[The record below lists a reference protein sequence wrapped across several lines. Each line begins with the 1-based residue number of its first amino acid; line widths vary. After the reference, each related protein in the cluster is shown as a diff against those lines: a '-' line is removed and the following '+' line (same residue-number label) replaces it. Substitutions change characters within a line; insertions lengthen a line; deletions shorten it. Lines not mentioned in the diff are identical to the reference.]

1 MGEHDPKKKYTGPDM
16 RLMEMC
22 NFNLEKLII
31 FPYKHI
37 PGTMPVYLLNMKEY
51 ENFEILHKLIY
62 EHFKAKDV
70 MDFKKNCLGES
81 MT

>member
-51 ENFEILHKLIY
+51 EKFE
-62 EHFKAKDV
+62 
-70 MDFKKNCLGES
+70 
-81 MT
+81 